1 MWQYSSTRHFRA
13 VLSPKI
19 VLGSPGSQNEKETRK
34 PSKRPKQTTQ
44 RWPPLLARTYAAP
57 SNNRMQRPQFAGQQ
71 QQQYNSNFSMNSAQQ
86 QFQQQEAAGSPGG
99 LGPGGPAPPQQ
110 MMHLDPEDPLLI
122 AQSLTYVTD
131 DGSVN
136 LSFASAPFSFC
147 KWSYLAV
154 SCLGR

>member
-1 MWQYSSTRHFRA
+1 
-13 VLSPKI
+13 
-19 VLGSPGSQNEKETRK
+19 
-34 PSKRPKQTTQ
+34 
-44 RWPPLLARTYAAP
+44 
-57 SNNRMQRPQFAGQQ
+57 
-71 QQQYNSNFSMNSAQQ
+71 MNSAQQ
-86 QFQQQEAAGSPGG
+86 QFQQQEAAGSSGG

-147 KWSYLAV
+147 KWLYLAV
-154 SCLGR
+154 SFWVDKNEHVMCCFLSLLSV